1 MALPSSAAATTTAP
15 GAVELEAAHAFD
27 AQQRQPLPAELRPR
41 LTPADGDGFDDG
53 APPPEEV
60 AALVGADGV
69 PFSPFARDYRGL
81 RRALLRAPWH
91 GGVMKGCVRRTKAA
105 LGGTRYDFYIEL
117 PGHRLFVMAAA
128 KLKRSFSAYY
138 CVCMETAA
146 LSRDSPHYLGK
157 LRAGGIGGADWAM
170 YDNGL
175 SEKRRRATRCSAAA
189 SSSASRT
196 SATSSAPAPAR
207 LEVLVPRDASADG
220 DAPRCRRPTTA
231 RRRSPSGGRRA
242 SATGC
247 CGCATRS
254 PSGATSSARTR
265 SSTTAARRSRR

>member
-1 MALPSSAAATTTAP
+1 M
-15 GAVELEAAHAFD
+15 
-27 AQQRQPLPAELRPR
+27 
-41 LTPADGDGFDDG
+41 
-53 APPPEEV
+53 
-60 AALVGADGV
+60 GADGV

-157 LRAGGIGGADWAM
+157 LRAGGVGGADWAM

-175 SEKRRRATRCSAAA
+175 SEKEAAGDAMLRRRQLLGVSYERNLLGAGGRPASRCSCRATLPPTATR
-189 SSSASRT
+189 
-196 SATSSAPAPAR
+196 
-207 LEVLVPRDASADG
+207 
-220 DAPRCRRPTTA
+220 PRCRRPTTA

-247 CGCATRS
+247 CGCAAREPEWSDELGTYTLEYNGRATLVGEEHPARRRRGGRGGHAS
-254 PSGATSSARTR
+254 STSSSGR
-265 SSTTAARRSRR
+265 

>member
-1 MALPSSAAATTTAP
+1 M
-15 GAVELEAAHAFD
+15 EAM
-27 AQQRQPLPAELRPR
+27 AQQRQ
-41 LTPADGDGFDDG
+41 
-53 APPPEEV
+53 

-157 LRAGGIGGADWAM
+157 LRAGGVGGADWAM

-175 SEKRRRATRCSAAA
+175 SEKEAKRVMAEADMDDNGEISYEEFIPLAV
-189 SSSASRT
+189 
-196 SATSSAPAPAR
+196 
-207 LEVLVPRDASADG
+207 ELVHNMYAKMEAEAYKTEAEQLKREEAKHFLLHG
-220 DAPRCRRPTTA
+220 MM
-231 RRRSPSGGRRA
+231 
-242 SATGC
+242 
-247 CGCATRS
+247 
-254 PSGATSSARTR
+254 
-265 SSTTAARRSRR
+265 